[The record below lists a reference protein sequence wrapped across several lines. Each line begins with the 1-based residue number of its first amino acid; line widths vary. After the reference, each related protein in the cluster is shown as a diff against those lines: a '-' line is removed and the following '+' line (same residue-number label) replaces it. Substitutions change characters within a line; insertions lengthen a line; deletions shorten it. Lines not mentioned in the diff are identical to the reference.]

1 MSWIPGFKYLTKKTN
16 DTSNEDLIDANGVM
30 VRIYHEKQVK
40 ELCALHALNNLF
52 QESFFSKQIL
62 DDLCIEYD

>member
-1 MSWIPGFKYLTKKTN
+1 MNWISSFKIFKRNN
-16 DTSNEDLIDANGVM
+16 DKNIEDLIDSNGVE

-52 QESFFSKQIL
+52 QEPFYTKTML
-62 DDLCIEYD
+62 DDLCVE